1 MSSPRR
7 PRWGIGLVALSLFL
21 LPLYALA
28 AEVTPVE
35 ILRNPFAFA
44 GQSITV
50 RGTIANMRPG
60 PMVAGG
66 PITAFEIFEGGAF
79 VTVFSRTPPPCLTGS
94 PATVQGPF
102 ESVRIVGRQ
111 RFVNLIQAF
120 SVVCR

>member
-1 MSSPRR
+1 M
-7 PRWGIGLVALSLFL
+7 VALSLLL

-35 ILRNPFAFA
+35 IVRNPFTLV

-94 PATVQGPF
+94 PVTVQGLF
-102 ESVRIVGRQ
+102 ESVRIIGRQ

-120 SVVCR
+120 SIVCR